1 MFSKKVFGQRLKN
14 LRCSRKMTQTDLA
27 AVLSVTKTQI
37 SDLENAKTTT
47 SLEKLVLLCE
57 YFEVSADYLLGLSD
71 LPDQPKRL
79 S

>member
-57 YFEVSADYLLGLSD
+57 YYEVSADYLLGLSD
-71 LPDQPKRL
+71 HSDRPEHL
-79 S
+79 